1 MQIVRESAR
10 SSQQVLCCLIGGS
23 LLSIGARFLAAQVA
37 SHPLPVAPI
46 GEVQSDHHISISV
59 VVDDKMGH
67 PIPGLKA
74 DDFTLL
80 DNKQPQKL
88 TGFRGIN
95 LESSKADPVQ
105 VIIAI
110 DMINTG
116 FGEVA
121 WERQELAAFLKE
133 DGGKLANPTS
143 IAVFSDRGLKVG
155 QDPSQDGNALI
166 AGFDSTESA
175 LRIVNR
181 SGGFYGLADMLEM
194 SLDQLSQLAEYE
206 AAQPGRKLM
215 LVISPG
221 WPLLPLAGVQEDSKQ
236 RNWVFRSVVQFSNG
250 LREGNITL
258 YCLDPFILGR
268 TNPYY
273 YQGYLKPVSVA
284 GNAEY
289 PDLALQVLAE
299 HSGGQVLVMSHDI
312 TGELNT
318 AVRDASASYELTFDP
333 AQGDRTNEFHALQVK
348 VDKPG
353 VKVRTTAG
361 YYAHV
366 DLSTGGNH

>member
-1 MQIVRESAR
+1 MHILRASTR
-10 SSQQVLCCLIGGS
+10 WYQQALCCFLGVS
-23 LLSIGARFLAAQVA
+23 LLSIGARILPAQVVT
-37 SHPLPVAPI
+37 HPSPVPSI
-46 GEVQSDHHISISV
+46 GQQSDDHISIHV
-59 VVDDKMGH
+59 TVDDKMGH

-74 DDFTLL
+74 DDFILL

-88 TGFRGIN
+88 TGFRAMDAEN
-95 LESSKADPVQ
+95 SKADPVH
-105 VIIAI
+105 VIIVV

-116 FGEVA
+116 FREVA

-133 DGGKLANPTS
+133 DGGVLANPTA
-143 IAVFSDRGLKVG
+143 IAVFADDGLKVG
-155 QDPSQDGNALI
+155 KTPAQDGNALLE
-166 AGFDSTESA
+166 GFDKTQSS
-175 LRIVNR
+175 LRIINR
-181 SGGFYGLADMLEM
+181 SAGFYGAADMLQM
-194 SLDQLSQLAEYE
+194 SLGQLSQLAGFE
-206 AAQPGRKLM
+206 AAQPGRKLI

-221 WPLLPLAGVQEDSKQ
+221 WPLLPLAGDQEDPKQ
-236 RNWVFRSVVQFSNG
+236 RDWVFHSIVSLTNG

-273 YQGYLKPVSVA
+273 YQGYLKPVSVPR
-284 GNAEY
+284 NAEY
-289 PDLALQVLAE
+289 PDLALQVLAV

-318 AVRDASASYELTFDP
+318 AVRDASASYELTFD
-333 AQGDRTNEFHALQVK
+333 AAHGDHSDEFHALEVK

-361 YYAHV
+361 YYAHA
-366 DLSTGGNH
+366 DLSTGGRH